1 MSLKNPYLQKYH
13 DEGFFRIDGYC
24 MPECFH
30 VVDLIDSSGINTQGG
45 AMEIGVHHGK
55 FFMML
60 NATTTANDQSCAV
73 DVFENQDLNI
83 DNSGNGSKVLFEDNL
98 KNLDR
103 HAGSN
108 TKIIMGDSTD
118 SALNLVNTLGPGSMR
133 YISIDG
139 GHTAE
144 HAINDLK
151 IAEQLVANEGVVVLD
166 DIMHYCW
173 LGVIEGA
180 VKYLSQHPT
189 LVPFAIGQNKL
200 WMCKWSYHKKYLELF
215 KDSNLSRKWPQ
226 KFVGHEIVTM

>member
-1 MSLKNPYLQKYH
+1 LVDSLK
-13 DEGFFRIDGYC
+13 
-24 MPECFH
+24 
-30 VVDLIDSSGINTQGG
+30 
-45 AMEIGVHHGK
+45 IGVS
-55 FFMML
+55 L
-60 NATTTANDQSCAV
+60 NAIAAIIYGIFYLIFIMLFPEYIDELLSKMQT
-73 DVFENQDLNI
+73 VFENQDLNI

-226 KFVGHEIVTM
+226 TFVGHEIVTM